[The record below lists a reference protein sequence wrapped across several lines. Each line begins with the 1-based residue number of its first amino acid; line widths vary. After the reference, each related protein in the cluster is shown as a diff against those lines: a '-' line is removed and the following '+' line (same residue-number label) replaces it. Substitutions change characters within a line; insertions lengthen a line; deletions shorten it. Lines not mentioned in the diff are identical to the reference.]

1 MHLLEN
7 TVDTGDTSA
16 RARVL
21 ADQTKPFHRAWLD
34 TAGSP
39 KDHGYAFLDGAYYG
53 RMDIEAA
60 QTPWALSFV
69 VGSCMYQ

>member
-1 MHLLEN
+1 MHPLES

-21 ADQTKPFHRAWLD
+21 AGQTKPFHRAWLD

-39 KDHGYAFLDGAYYG
+39 KDHGYAFRGGACYG
-53 RMDIEAA
+53 GMGIEAA